1 MAEWR
6 AIVRTEVRREYYVYA
21 DDYDAARDAAS
32 DAAAEDCGYTDV
44 VDTDIEDIVE
54 VNASTR

>member
-21 DDYDAARDAAS
+21 NDYDDARDAAS
-32 DAAAEDCGYTDV
+32 DAAAEDFGYADV
-44 VDTDIEDIVE
+44 VDTDVEDIVE
-54 VNASTR
+54 VKALSQ